1 MCKLTIKDIYAGK
14 PDAKDEIDFGGL
26 EEFIKTYVVAEHFNI
41 ESLISG
47 TNCFITGFKG
57 TGKTALLFYL
67 DNRFKEID
75 ESTCSSFIFFKEEF
89 TDTKRSELESIAKRI
104 LSSISV
110 EKNAL
115 VDNQEFEYIW
125 RWLLFKRIVSDNE
138 EYNRGLFIDDENWK
152 KFENIIGKIKS
163 PNNRRK
169 FTIPQKIKMAV
180 PYVEPSTQ
188 SVITPEVEV
197 DLQNTSD
204 DKYLKFMEVI
214 DEAERLLL
222 NTTRTDIPYYI
233 FVDELEAYYGDI
245 SVFKRDLCL
254 IRDLIFTVKR
264 FNSNFSAINMR
275 CTKII
280 CSVRS
285 EILTAISRFVVTKEL
300 NKVTA
305 GFAVPLMWNYSN
317 TSSYMHPIIQIL
329 LKRIAV
335 CEGEGCVNPDYK
347 KVYERWLPENIHGIE
362 PANYILNN
370 SWCKPR
376 DIVRLITTVQN
387 SIYNNSKAFTQ
398 SVFDSVVKTYS
409 EDSLTEIKEEL
420 RALYDTDQIDMIISC
435 FMGYKT
441 TFSVSQIKQRIKKY
455 FQGSILETHFAQ
467 VIDDLYRL
475 GFLGN
480 FLPVSKTYRWQ
491 HKGDGRVILTEEWRM
506 VVHYINKELFR
517 LSERNQELLAQLKE
531 NPNID
536 IAVEIEK
543 IMAEISTNEKRINS
557 SIEENQKILAQL
569 YEKNENLSECNV
581 LLNRYD
587 ELTTQ
592 YDADL
597 KRLNFIVDGEAN
609 LNASFSTH
617 CPFCDG
623 EVVVKK
629 NQNYIDAAKS
639 DYKKIK
645 LQAKDLESASKEL
658 RSEKL
663 SLEQEIGTLMA
674 KKKSIEELIEKELKP
689 QVFAVKISV

>member
-1 MCKLTIKDIYAGK
+1 MSEIKLKDIYAGK
-14 PDAKDEIDFGGL
+14 PDAKDEIDFEGL

-138 EYNRGLFIDDENWK
+138 EYNRGLFLDDENWK

-163 PNNRRK
+163 PNNRK
-169 FTIPQKIKMAV
+169 KIIIPSKIKMAV
-180 PYVEPSTQ
+180 PYKDSSTQ
-188 SVITPEVEV
+188 SMISPEVEV
-197 DLQNTSD
+197 DLQNTSND
-204 DKYLKFMEVI
+204 NYLKFMEVL
-214 DEAERLLL
+214 DEAERLLM

-245 SVFKRDLCL
+245 SIFRRDLGL

-264 FNSNFSAINMR
+264 LNCNFSTVNMKH
-275 CTKII
+275 TKII
-280 CSVRS
+280 CSVRR

-335 CEGEGCVNPDYK
+335 CEGCVNPDYK
-347 KVYERWLPENIHGIE
+347 NVYERWLPENIHGIE

-376 DIVRLITTVQN
+376 DIVRLIATAQN
-387 SIYNNSKAFTQ
+387 SIYNNSKAFNQ
-398 SVFDSVVKTYS
+398 SVFDSIVKTYS
-409 EDSLTEIKEEL
+409 EESLTEIKEEL
-420 RALYDTDQIDMIISC
+420 KALYDTEQIDTIISC

-441 TFSVSQIKQRIKKY
+441 TFSVKQLTERINTY
-455 FQGSILETHFAQ
+455 FQGSVLETQFTQ
-467 VIDDLYRL
+467 VINDLYRL

-491 HKGDGRVILTEEWRM
+491 HKGDGRVILSEEWRLL
-506 VVHYINKELFR
+506 VHYALHGA
-517 LSERNQELLAQLKE
+517 LSLGGQQNYGLNRGESPEVGDVAQAIVKKIIKSFAIVEFKHYGKLYLGSIHISEFTKLGYGYISNLRTIVQVGDEYRVALKKYDE
-531 NPNID
+531 NRESWQ
-536 IAVEIEK
+536 VEIV
-543 IMAEISTNEKRINS
+543 
-557 SIEENQKILAQL
+557 END
-569 YEKNENLSECNV
+569 V
-581 LLNRYD
+581 
-587 ELTTQ
+587 
-592 YDADL
+592 
-597 KRLNFIVDGEAN
+597 
-609 LNASFSTH
+609 
-617 CPFCDG
+617 
-623 EVVVKK
+623 
-629 NQNYIDAAKS
+629 
-639 DYKKIK
+639 
-645 LQAKDLESASKEL
+645 
-658 RSEKL
+658 
-663 SLEQEIGTLMA
+663 
-674 KKKSIEELIEKELKP
+674 
-689 QVFAVKISV
+689 

>member
-67 DNRFKEID
+67 DNRFKEIE

-169 FTIPQKIKMAV
+169 FTIPKKIKMAV

-420 RALYDTDQIDMIISC
+420 RALYNTDQIDMIISC

-506 VVHYINKELFR
+506 VVHYALHGALSLGGQQNYGLNRGELPEMGDVAQAIVKKIIKSFAIVEFRHYGKVYLGSIHISEFTKLGYGYIPNLKSIIQVGDEYKVVLKRYNK
-517 LSERNQELLAQLKE
+517 QLE
-531 NPNID
+531 SWE
-536 IAVEIEK
+536 VEIVE
-543 IMAEISTNEKRINS
+543 NE
-557 SIEENQKILAQL
+557 
-569 YEKNENLSECNV
+569 V
-581 LLNRYD
+581 
-587 ELTTQ
+587 
-592 YDADL
+592 
-597 KRLNFIVDGEAN
+597 
-609 LNASFSTH
+609 
-617 CPFCDG
+617 
-623 EVVVKK
+623 
-629 NQNYIDAAKS
+629 
-639 DYKKIK
+639 
-645 LQAKDLESASKEL
+645 
-658 RSEKL
+658 
-663 SLEQEIGTLMA
+663 
-674 KKKSIEELIEKELKP
+674 
-689 QVFAVKISV
+689 

>member
-347 KVYERWLPENIHGIE
+347 KMYERWLPENIHGIE

-506 VVHYINKELFR
+506 VVHYALHGALSLGGQQNYGLNRGELPEIGDVAQAIVKKIIKSFAIVEFR
-517 LSERNQELLAQLKE
+517 HYGKVYLGSIHISEFTKLGYGYIPNLKSITQVGDEYKVVLKE
-531 NPNID
+531 YNKQLESWE
-536 IAVEIEK
+536 VEIVE
-543 IMAEISTNEKRINS
+543 NE
-557 SIEENQKILAQL
+557 
-569 YEKNENLSECNV
+569 V
-581 LLNRYD
+581 
-587 ELTTQ
+587 
-592 YDADL
+592 
-597 KRLNFIVDGEAN
+597 
-609 LNASFSTH
+609 
-617 CPFCDG
+617 
-623 EVVVKK
+623 
-629 NQNYIDAAKS
+629 
-639 DYKKIK
+639 
-645 LQAKDLESASKEL
+645 
-658 RSEKL
+658 
-663 SLEQEIGTLMA
+663 
-674 KKKSIEELIEKELKP
+674 
-689 QVFAVKISV
+689 

>member
-1 MCKLTIKDIYAGK
+1 MEELKIRDIYAGK

-41 ESLISG
+41 ESLIKG

-110 EKNAL
+110 EENAL

-138 EYNRGLFIDDENWK
+138 EYNRGLFVDDEKWN
-152 KFENIIGKIKS
+152 KFENVIGKIKA

-169 FTIPQKIKMAV
+169 FIVPQKIKMAV
-180 PYVEPSTQ
+180 PYKEPSTQ
-188 SVITPEVEV
+188 SIITPEIEV
-197 DLQNTSD
+197 DLQKTSD
-204 DKYLKFMEVI
+204 DNYLKFMEVI
-214 DEAERLLL
+214 DEAERLLV
-222 NTTRTDIPYYI
+222 NATRTDIPYYI

-264 FNSNFSAINMR
+264 FNSNFSTANMK

-285 EILTAISRFVVTKEL
+285 EILTAISRFTVTKEL

-335 CEGEGCVNPDYK
+335 CEGCLNPDYK

-387 SIYNNSKAFTQ
+387 SIYSTSKSFTQ
-398 SVFDSVVKTYS
+398 SVFDSIVKTYS
-409 EDSLTEIKEEL
+409 EESLTEIKEEL
-420 RALYDTDQIDMIISC
+420 RALYDIDQIDTIINC

-441 TFSVSQIKQRIKKY
+441 TFSVSQLKERIKTY
-455 FQGSILETHFAQ
+455 FPKSILETNFTQ

-480 FLPVSKTYRWQ
+480 FLPISKTYRWQ
-491 HKGDGRVILTEEWRM
+491 HKGDGRVILSQEWRLL
-506 VVHYINKELFR
+506 VHYALHGALSLGGQQNYGLNRGELPEVGDISQAIVKKVIKSFAIVEFKHYGKTYVGSIHI
-517 LSERNQELLAQLKE
+517 SEFTKLGYGYIPNLKSITQAGDE
-531 NPNID
+531 YKVVLKKYDEKRDSWN
-536 IAVEIEK
+536 VEI
-543 IMAEISTNEKRINS
+543 
-557 SIEENQKILAQL
+557 IE
-569 YEKNENLSECNV
+569 SE
-581 LLNRYD
+581 L
-587 ELTTQ
+587 
-592 YDADL
+592 
-597 KRLNFIVDGEAN
+597 
-609 LNASFSTH
+609 
-617 CPFCDG
+617 
-623 EVVVKK
+623 
-629 NQNYIDAAKS
+629 
-639 DYKKIK
+639 
-645 LQAKDLESASKEL
+645 
-658 RSEKL
+658 
-663 SLEQEIGTLMA
+663 
-674 KKKSIEELIEKELKP
+674 
-689 QVFAVKISV
+689 

>member
-1 MCKLTIKDIYAGK
+1 MHEIKIKDIYAGK

-26 EEFIKTYVVAEHFNI
+26 EEFIKTYVVAEYFNI

-67 DNRFKEID
+67 DNKFKEID

-89 TDTKRSELESIAKRI
+89 TDTKRSELESIARRI

-138 EYNRGLFIDDENWK
+138 EYNRGLFIDDENWE
-152 KFENIIGKIKS
+152 KFENVIGKIKS
-163 PNNRRK
+163 PNNKRK
-169 FTIPQKIKMAV
+169 FTIPKKIKMAV

-204 DKYLKFMEVI
+204 DNYLKFMEVI
-214 DEAERLLL
+214 DEAERLLM
-222 NTTRTDIPYYI
+222 NATRTDIPYYI
-233 FVDELEAYYGDI
+233 FVDELEAYYGNI

-264 FNSNFSAINMR
+264 FNSNFSTINMK

-285 EILTAISRFVVTKEL
+285 EILTAISRFIVTKEL

-305 GFAVPLMWNYSN
+305 GFAVPLMWNYGN

-329 LKRIAV
+329 LKRISV
-335 CEGEGCVNPDYK
+335 CEGCANPDYK
-347 KVYERWLPENIHGIE
+347 KVYEKWLPENIHGIE

-387 SIYNNSKAFTQ
+387 SIYNSSKAFTQ
-398 SVFDSVVKTYS
+398 SVFDSIVKTYS

-420 RALYDTDQIDMIISC
+420 RALYDTDQIDTIISC

-441 TFSVSQIKQRIKKY
+441 TFSVSQLIQRIKTY
-455 FQGSILETHFAQ
+455 FQGSILETHFTQ
-467 VIDDLYRL
+467 IIDDLYRL

-491 HKGDGRVILTEEWRM
+491 HKGDGRVILSEEWRL
-506 VVHYINKELFR
+506 VVHYALHGALSLGGQQNYGLNRGELPEVGDVAQAIVKKIIKSFAIVEFR
-517 LSERNQELLAQLKE
+517 HYGKVYLGSIHISEFTKLGYGYIPNLKSITQVGDEYKVVLKE
-531 NPNID
+531 YD
-536 IAVEIEK
+536 KKRESWKVEIIE
-543 IMAEISTNEKRINS
+543 NE
-557 SIEENQKILAQL
+557 
-569 YEKNENLSECNV
+569 V
-581 LLNRYD
+581 
-587 ELTTQ
+587 
-592 YDADL
+592 
-597 KRLNFIVDGEAN
+597 
-609 LNASFSTH
+609 
-617 CPFCDG
+617 
-623 EVVVKK
+623 
-629 NQNYIDAAKS
+629 
-639 DYKKIK
+639 
-645 LQAKDLESASKEL
+645 
-658 RSEKL
+658 
-663 SLEQEIGTLMA
+663 
-674 KKKSIEELIEKELKP
+674 
-689 QVFAVKISV
+689 

>member
-1 MCKLTIKDIYAGK
+1 MYELKIKDIYAGK

-104 LSSISV
+104 MSSISV

-125 RWLLFKRIVSDNE
+125 RWLFFKRIVSDNE
-138 EYNRGLFIDDENWK
+138 EYNRGLFIDDENWE
-152 KFENIIGKIKS
+152 KFENVIGKIKS
-163 PNNRRK
+163 PNNKRK
-169 FTIPQKIKMAV
+169 FIIPKKIKMAV
-180 PYVEPSTQ
+180 PYVEPGTQ

-197 DLQNTSD
+197 DLKNTSD
-204 DKYLKFMEVI
+204 DNYLKFMEVI
-214 DEAERLLL
+214 DEAERLLM
-222 NTTRTDIPYYI
+222 NATRTDIPYYI
-233 FVDELEAYYGDI
+233 FVDELEAYYGNI

-264 FNSNFSAINMR
+264 FNSNFSTVNTK

-335 CEGEGCVNPDYK
+335 CEGCVKPDYK
-347 KVYERWLPENIHGIE
+347 KVYEKWLPENIHGIE

-387 SIYNNSKAFTQ
+387 SIYNSSKAFTQ
-398 SVFDSVVKTYS
+398 SVFDSIVKTYS

-420 RALYDTDQIDMIISC
+420 RALYDTDQIDTIISC

-441 TFSVSQIKQRIKKY
+441 TFSVSQLKQRIKTY

-491 HKGDGRVILTEEWRM
+491 HKGDGRVILSEEWRL
-506 VVHYINKELFR
+506 VVHYALHGALSLGGQQNYGLNRGELPEVGDVAQAIVKKIIKSFAIVEFKHYGKVY
-517 LSERNQELLAQLKE
+517 LGSIHISEFTKLGYGYIPNLKSITQVGDEYKVVLKE
-531 NPNID
+531 YNKKLKSWK
-536 IAVEIEK
+536 VEIVE
-543 IMAEISTNEKRINS
+543 NE
-557 SIEENQKILAQL
+557 
-569 YEKNENLSECNV
+569 V
-581 LLNRYD
+581 
-587 ELTTQ
+587 
-592 YDADL
+592 
-597 KRLNFIVDGEAN
+597 
-609 LNASFSTH
+609 
-617 CPFCDG
+617 
-623 EVVVKK
+623 
-629 NQNYIDAAKS
+629 
-639 DYKKIK
+639 
-645 LQAKDLESASKEL
+645 
-658 RSEKL
+658 
-663 SLEQEIGTLMA
+663 
-674 KKKSIEELIEKELKP
+674 
-689 QVFAVKISV
+689 

>member
-125 RWLLFKRIVSDNE
+125 RWLLFKRILSDNE

-376 DIVRLITTVQN
+376 DIVRLITTMQN

-506 VVHYINKELFR
+506 VVHYALHGALSLGGQQNYGLNRGELPEIGDVAQAIVKKIIKSFAIVEFR
-517 LSERNQELLAQLKE
+517 HYGKVYLGSIHISEFTKLGYGYIPNLKSITQVGDEYKVVLKE
-531 NPNID
+531 YNKQLESWE
-536 IAVEIEK
+536 VEIVE
-543 IMAEISTNEKRINS
+543 NE
-557 SIEENQKILAQL
+557 
-569 YEKNENLSECNV
+569 V
-581 LLNRYD
+581 
-587 ELTTQ
+587 
-592 YDADL
+592 
-597 KRLNFIVDGEAN
+597 
-609 LNASFSTH
+609 
-617 CPFCDG
+617 
-623 EVVVKK
+623 
-629 NQNYIDAAKS
+629 
-639 DYKKIK
+639 
-645 LQAKDLESASKEL
+645 
-658 RSEKL
+658 
-663 SLEQEIGTLMA
+663 
-674 KKKSIEELIEKELKP
+674 
-689 QVFAVKISV
+689 

>member
-1 MCKLTIKDIYAGK
+1 MYELKIKDIYAGK

-138 EYNRGLFIDDENWK
+138 EYNRGLFIDDENWE
-152 KFENIIGKIKS
+152 KFENVIGKIKS

-169 FTIPQKIKMAV
+169 FIIPPKIKMAV

-188 SVITPEVEV
+188 AVITPEVEV
-197 DLQNTSD
+197 DLRNTSD
-204 DKYLKFMEVI
+204 DNYLKFMEVI
-214 DEAERLLL
+214 DEAERLLM
-222 NTTRTDIPYYI
+222 NATRTDIPYYI

-264 FNSNFSAINMR
+264 FNSNFSTINMK

-305 GFAVPLMWNYSN
+305 GFSVPLMWNYSN
-317 TSSYMHPIIQIL
+317 TSSYVHPIIQIL

-335 CEGEGCVNPDYK
+335 CEGCVTPDYK

-376 DIVRLITTVQN
+376 DIVRLITTMQN
-387 SIYNNSKAFTQ
+387 SIYNSSKAFTQ

-441 TFSVSQIKQRIKKY
+441 TFSVSQLKQRIKKY
-455 FQGSILETHFAQ
+455 FQGSILETNFAQ

-491 HKGDGRVILTEEWRM
+491 HKGDGRVILSEEWRL
-506 VVHYINKELFR
+506 VVHYALHGALSLGGQQNYGFNRGELPEVGDVAQAIIKKIIKSFAIVEFR
-517 LSERNQELLAQLKE
+517 HYGKVYLGSIHISEFTKLGYGYIPNLKSITQVGDEYKVVLKE
-531 NPNID
+531 YNKQLESWK
-536 IAVEIEK
+536 VEIV
-543 IMAEISTNEKRINS
+543 
-557 SIEENQKILAQL
+557 ENG
-569 YEKNENLSECNV
+569 V
-581 LLNRYD
+581 
-587 ELTTQ
+587 
-592 YDADL
+592 
-597 KRLNFIVDGEAN
+597 
-609 LNASFSTH
+609 
-617 CPFCDG
+617 
-623 EVVVKK
+623 
-629 NQNYIDAAKS
+629 
-639 DYKKIK
+639 
-645 LQAKDLESASKEL
+645 
-658 RSEKL
+658 
-663 SLEQEIGTLMA
+663 
-674 KKKSIEELIEKELKP
+674 
-689 QVFAVKISV
+689 

>member
-180 PYVEPSTQ
+180 PYVEPSMQ

-506 VVHYINKELFR
+506 VVHYALHGALSLGGQQNYGLNRGELPEMGDVAQAIVKKIIKSFAIVEFRHYGKVYLGSIHISEFTKLGYGYIPNLKSIIQVGDEYKVVLKGYNK
-517 LSERNQELLAQLKE
+517 QLE
-531 NPNID
+531 SWE
-536 IAVEIEK
+536 VEIVE
-543 IMAEISTNEKRINS
+543 NE
-557 SIEENQKILAQL
+557 
-569 YEKNENLSECNV
+569 V
-581 LLNRYD
+581 
-587 ELTTQ
+587 
-592 YDADL
+592 
-597 KRLNFIVDGEAN
+597 
-609 LNASFSTH
+609 
-617 CPFCDG
+617 
-623 EVVVKK
+623 
-629 NQNYIDAAKS
+629 
-639 DYKKIK
+639 
-645 LQAKDLESASKEL
+645 
-658 RSEKL
+658 
-663 SLEQEIGTLMA
+663 
-674 KKKSIEELIEKELKP
+674 
-689 QVFAVKISV
+689 